1 MDPGSSDLG
10 GTISVVTL
18 FTSVAQ
24 NHIILSVFLFTV
36 VARAIIG
43 GGSSCGKHHGYWV
56 PCLP

>member
-10 GTISVVTL
+10 GAVLVITL
-18 FTSVAQ
+18 FTAVAQ

-43 GGSSCGKHHGYWV
+43 GGPSGG
-56 PCLP
+56 